1 MECIICADEFKDNQ
15 VFKCSECKSIVCHS
29 CLQRCI
35 IESVEADAHCPKCDV
50 ILSLK
55 DIYKVIGKRDY
66 IERLT
71 KAAVAKEKALIPFIM
86 QHIDTIRLIYDTC
99 TNTEKYNALKS
110 MTGYVGPILG
120 TFPNPI
126 KNADNENI
134 IYHYRDVIHS
144 IYDEYLKCKIPFA
157 FVKAYTSMDGTNTD
171 IKINMPLNDFKHIL
185 DLLMNRTQPEY
196 NAFLS
201 LVETFKTE
209 YAILPALNKTDCH
222 REIYEE
228 RERIDGY
235 IKLYEKCHVLP
246 NLYKYCTEPR
256 FLMESI
262 ARYVY
267 YTWLD
272 NTGQTKKSEYK
283 TLLFKCP
290 KNDCEGYI
298 DDEYTCALCQ
308 TKYCE
313 NCLSPINPDEE
324 HTCKKE
330 DIKSFT
336 EIKKS
341 TKPCPKCAARI
352 FRSEG
357 CAQMFCTQC
366 HTGFDW
372 NTGEI
377 IKTNFHNPHRMEWLR
392 TLGFNEFNNIN
403 INCNEQFRINF
414 VLHDE
419 IQIVYY
425 SQQANHIRDI
435 VRTFQT
441 NVNEITS
448 NAMRIKLA
456 TRLVKTVLDNEA
468 FPPST
473 YYKEVKTEI
482 LKLKK
487 QQFLITI
494 INNYLDPVDILL
506 RSANKLIGDHINSKI
521 TSIMAQVIRN
531 EIARVSKA
539 NYNPYAN
546 DVINTITTTT
556 NTIKPIDKIF
566 PITHTSITKEVW
578 KQYLNHF
585 DLIRNV
591 IDNANKELKLYTEL
605 FGLRSIRAI
614 GQDHHG
620 LYEYNLSMF

>member
-1 MECIICADEFKDNQ
+1 MECIICADEFEDNQ
-15 VFKCSECKSIVCHS
+15 EVFKCSECKSIVCYS

-55 DIYKVIGKRDY
+55 DIYKVISKRNY
-66 IERLT
+66 IDRLT
-71 KAAVAKEKALIPFIM
+71 KAAVAKEKSLMPFIM
-86 QHIDTIRLIYDTC
+86 QHIDNIRLIYDSC
-99 TNTEKYNALKS
+99 TDTKTFKTLQS
-110 MTGYVGPILG
+110 MIGYVGPIVG
-120 TFPNPI
+120 TLPFLI
-126 KNADNENI
+126 KNADNENL

-144 IYDEYLKCKIPFA
+144 IYDEYTKCRIPFI
-157 FVKAYTSMDGTNTD
+157 FVRAYSIMDETNND
-171 IKINMPLNDFKHIL
+171 IRISISLNEFKHTL
-185 DLLMNRTQPEY
+185 DLIMNRTQPEY

-209 YAILPALNKTDCH
+209 YAILPVLNKTDCH

-228 RERIDGY
+228 RERIDTY

-246 NLYKYCTEPR
+246 SLFKYCSYQHSDLLIEN
-256 FLMESI
+256 I

-267 YTWLD
+267 QTWLD
-272 NTGQTKKSEYK
+272 DTGQTKKSQHK

-290 KNDCEGYI
+290 NNDCEGYI
-298 DDEYTCALCQ
+298 DDKYTCALCQ

-313 NCLSPINPDEE
+313 KCLSPINPDKE

-403 INCNEQFRINF
+403 INCNGQLHIHF
-414 VLHDE
+414 VLQNE
-419 IQIVYY
+419 GQIVYY
-425 SQQANHIRDI
+425 LQQANHIRDI
-435 VRTFQT
+435 VRTFQA

-448 NAMRIKLA
+448 NTMRIKLA
-456 TRLVKTVLDNEA
+456 TRLVKTVLLDTKE
-468 FPPST
+468 FSPTT

-494 INNYLDPVDILL
+494 LNNYLDPVDILL
-506 RSANKLIGDHINSKI
+506 RSANKLIVDHINSGI
-521 TSIMAQVIRN
+521 TENMAQFIRSF
-531 EIARVSKA
+531 IST
-539 NYNPYAN
+539 
-546 DVINTITTTT
+546 ISNTKPNTTSS
-556 NTIKPIDKIF
+556 IDGRF
-566 PITHTSITKEVW
+566 PIVHTTITKEIW
-578 KQYLNHF
+578 DQYLNHF

-591 IDNANKELKLYTEL
+591 IDNANEELLLYNEL
-605 FGLRSIRAI
+605 FGLRSVRAI
-614 GQDHHG
+614 GVNRGDR
-620 LYEYNLSMF
+620 YEHNLSMF